1 LWISSATVAVA
12 ILLWEV
18 AARTGVMDA
27 RFTSSPSGVVANL
40 PWLVESDFR
49 VHAGYTLYA
58 ITAAF
63 GLSLVAG
70 AAAGL
75 VIGRVRLARRL
86 LDPLV
91 TIGYTTPLTAFI
103 PVVVMFLGLGIT
115 SKIVIG
121 LVGGVF
127 PVLVNVAAGAGTV
140 DPPLLRA
147 ARSFSVGRFQTYRHV
162 IVPSVLPYAV
172 TGARIGLGRVLIG
185 VIITEMFGGSQYGL
199 GLLLIR
205 MGQSFR
211 TDELM
216 LLVLVVGIA
225 GTLTVG
231 GLRSWE
237 RRMARWRAV

>member
-1 LWISSATVAVA
+1 MQRPVDVQSPAAVRSAWAKVKGSRRATNSRPSSQRLTRLWISSATVTAA
-12 ILLWEV
+12 IALWEV
-18 AARTGVMDA
+18 AARTGVINA

-58 ITAAF
+58 ITVAF

-70 AAAGL
+70 MVAGL
-75 VIGRVRLARRL
+75 VMGRVRLARRL

-162 IVPSVLPYAV
+162 IVPSVLP
-172 TGARIGLGRVLIG
+172 
-185 VIITEMFGGSQYGL
+185 
-199 GLLLIR
+199 
-205 MGQSFR
+205 
-211 TDELM
+211 
-216 LLVLVVGIA
+216 
-225 GTLTVG
+225 
-231 GLRSWE
+231 
-237 RRMARWRAV
+237 